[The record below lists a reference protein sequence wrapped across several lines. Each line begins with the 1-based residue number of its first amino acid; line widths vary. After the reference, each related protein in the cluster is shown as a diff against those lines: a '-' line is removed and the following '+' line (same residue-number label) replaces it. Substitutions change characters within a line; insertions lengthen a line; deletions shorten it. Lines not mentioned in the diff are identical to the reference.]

1 MAVLYWFSFSQA
13 KAKLKSISDYQAE
26 NPNAV
31 TGAASMKKTLDSAK
45 KRQIRES
52 DGFYK
57 CRNLGCGQYY
67 GT

>member
-1 MAVLYWFSFSQA
+1 MFLLPISQA

-31 TGAASMKKTLDSAK
+31 TGAASMKKTLDGAK